1 MESKGKIV
9 YAKDFENRKLDFEL
23 EQKIEEIEKQIPTS
37 YASDIRSF
45 CNFCSETDREENIQ
59 SFLHYLNHAVESE
72 RVKKTTWEKRVV
84 AIRKYLTVTYGIAF
98 EEEDRKKIS
107 SLRKLYSGDDKMDL
121 LHVKGKSPLNKDFL
135 LARIRPLDTRAKAI
149 CLVNLTTAN
158 RPSEMVRLKV
168 EHFDFDA
175 PMVSVPLKKQ
185 GMWHN
190 KRLNLETIQAV
201 RDYIG
206 EYDLKASDYF
216 VGRVD
221 QKGTYESSLISE
233 TAYRKRMKKWTGF
246 APYNFRKTQVLS
258 MHSAGADLA
267 TIAKQT
273 GHRSLETLDK
283 HYLEVSDS
291 TVDKYL

>member
-1 MESKGKIV
+1 MESKGNV
-9 YAKDFENRKLDFEL
+9 LYSKDFENKRQDLEL
-23 EQKIEEIEKQIPTS
+23 EQKIEQIEKQIPAS

-45 CNFCSETDREENIQ
+45 CKFCSETGRVENVQ
-59 SFLHYLNHAVESE
+59 SFLHYLNFAVETE

-84 AIRKYLTVTYGIAF
+84 AIRKYLTVTYGITF
-98 EEEDRKKIS
+98 GEEDRKKIS
-107 SLRKLYSGDDKMDL
+107 SLRKLYNGEDKMNL

-135 LARIRPLDTRAKAI
+135 LARIRQLDIRGKAI

-190 KRLNLETIQAV
+190 KRLNLETVQAV
-201 RDYIG
+201 KDYIG
-206 EYDLKASDYF
+206 KYDLKVSDYF
-216 VGRVD
+216 VGRVN
-221 QKGTYESSLISE
+221 QKGNYESSLISE
-233 TAYRKRMKKWTGF
+233 TAYRKRMKKWTGY

>member
-1 MESKGKIV
+1 MESKGNVV
-9 YAKDFENRKLDFEL
+9 YSKDFENKRQDFEL
-23 EQKIEEIEKQIPTS
+23 EQKIEQIEKQIPAS

-45 CNFCSETDREENIQ
+45 CKFCSETDRAENVQ
-59 SFLHYLNHAVESE
+59 SFLHYLNYAVETE

-84 AIRKYLTVTYGIAF
+84 AIRKYLTVTYGITF

-107 SLRKLYSGDDKMDL
+107 SLRKLYNGEDKMDL

-135 LARIRPLDTRAKAI
+135 LARIRQLDTRAKAI

-190 KRLNLETIQAV
+190 KRLNLETVQAV
-201 RDYIG
+201 QDYIE
-206 EYDLKASDYF
+206 EYDLIASDYF
-216 VGRVD
+216 VGRVN
-221 QKGTYESSLISE
+221 QKGIYESSLISE
-233 TAYRKRMKKWTGF
+233 TAYRKRLKKWSGY